1 MKQAVGFEHLV
12 LSGTWGSA
20 LLSAAGPSDHRPI
33 FSCGLGPGHTRFE
46 NRQRGPGPGPGH
58 KKQRG
63 QSPPGGC
70 LQEGGRGARGG
81 TGPGAQWPAR
91 RGRAPGLTG
100 PWRAS
105 LSSPGGCR
113 PTCPLRCLAATR
125 SQQAAPVTAPQVQ
138 HPRGGAPSRRPQPRA
153 LQAQHRPC
161 KGTKGLP
168 LVSKIHFSSKFVR
181 FDFK

>member
-33 FSCGLGPGHTRFE
+33 FSCG
-46 NRQRGPGPGPGH
+46 
-58 KKQRG
+58 
-63 QSPPGGC
+63 PGGC

-100 PWRAS
+100 PWWAS

-138 HPRGGAPSRRPQPRA
+138 HPRGGAPSWRPQPRA